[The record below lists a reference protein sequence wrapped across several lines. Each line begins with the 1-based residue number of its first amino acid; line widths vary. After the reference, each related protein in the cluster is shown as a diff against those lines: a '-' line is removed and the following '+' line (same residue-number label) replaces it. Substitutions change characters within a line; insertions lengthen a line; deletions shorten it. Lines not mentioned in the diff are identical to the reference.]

1 VTLSREE
8 HAMPE
13 LNEQNITDEVLKTL
27 AKTPDPRLK
36 EIMTVLIKHLHE
48 FGREARLTP
57 GEWIQAIGFLTAV
70 GQKCTP
76 HRQEFIL
83 LSDTLG
89 FSALVNLMYSK
100 AAAGGTP
107 TSLLGP
113 FFRENA
119 PELKSGDSIA
129 EGDPASPILLTGQVV
144 DEQGKPVADALIDAW
159 QTSSTGLYDIQGPNP
174 EEMSYR
180 GRFRTDKNGRYEIE
194 TVVPL
199 GYSIPTD
206 GPVGKMFDALKRH
219 PMRPAHIH
227 MLIAAEGY
235 RELATA
241 LYIAGDKHIDS
252 DAVFGVSSSLVVTVE
267 KPPAT
272 DKTGIG
278 RITYDFR
285 LTRPK
290 PGETS
295 VRVGAD
301 PSKVMAA
308 E

>member
-1 VTLSREE
+1 
-8 HAMPE
+8 MPE

-27 AKTPDPRLK
+27 EKTPDPRLK
-36 EIMTVLIKHLHE
+36 EIMTSLIRHLHE
-48 FGREARLTP
+48 FGREVKLTP

-83 LSDTLG
+83 LSYTLG

-100 AAAGGTP
+100 SAAGGTP

-119 PELKSGDSIA
+119 PVMKARDSIA
-129 EGDPASPILLTGQVV
+129 EGDQAPPVLLSGRVT
-144 DEQGKPVADALIDAW
+144 DEAGKPVADAWLDVW

-180 GRFRTDKNGRYEIE
+180 GRFRTDRDGRYEVT

-206 GPVGKMFDALKRH
+206 GPVGRMFDALKRH

-227 MLIAAEGY
+227 VLIAAEGY

-241 LYIAGDKHIDS
+241 IYIAGYKHIDS
-252 DAVFGVSSSLVVTVE
+252 DAVFGVSSSLVVQVQP
-267 KPPAT
+267 PPAN
-272 DKTGIG
+272 DAKAPR
-278 RITYDFR
+278 RISYDFR

-290 PGETS
+290 PGESS